1 MMKKQIGIFLLTAGM
16 LAGLVGC
23 GGNATDA
30 QEVSQE
36 ETEQAEYVSKQE
48 EAEETEQAAETEE
61 TAEEEKTED
70 GKMATGADEGGMEP
84 GQHAGCVQ

>member
-48 EAEETEQAAETEE
+48 EAEEKSIHLLSCRQLPLS
-61 TAEEEKTED
+61 KQRRI
-70 GKMATGADEGGMEP
+70 MYLLP
-84 GQHAGCVQ
+84 L